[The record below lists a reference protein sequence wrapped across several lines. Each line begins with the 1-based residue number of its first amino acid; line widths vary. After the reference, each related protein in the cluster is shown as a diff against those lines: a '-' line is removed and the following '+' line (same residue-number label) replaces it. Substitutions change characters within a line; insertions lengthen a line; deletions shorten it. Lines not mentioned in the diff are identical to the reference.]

1 MSQPWQQGPQG
12 GYGGQQPP
20 PQQPPGPAPYGQQ
33 PGYGYPQQQP
43 QPPQQP
49 GYGYPQP
56 PQQGYGQPPQPG
68 YGQPPQ
74 PGYGGQPPYPHPP
87 QQPGPYGGPPGGF
100 PPPPPPG
107 GGVNNPLLALL
118 AALGATLIAS
128 IVYAMIYKES
138 IDEQTGE
145 ASQYPWLFLLV
156 GALVAVGPAFLSR
169 RNYAVWGAAA
179 ALALVAAVV
188 GELYGIALFLAESM
202 SELDSDLA
210 AANGVEVK
218 NAVEIFF
225 QDFGDLWD
233 LWTEVMEADNYL
245 MLVLAP
251 VSAVG
256 LCASIDKKRR

>member
-12 GYGGQQPP
+12 GYGGQPP
-20 PQQPPGPAPYGQQ
+20 PQQPQGPGPYGQQ
-33 PGYGYPQQQP
+33 QGYGYPQQSP
-43 QPPQQP
+43 
-49 GYGYPQP
+49 P
-56 PQQGYGQPPQPG
+56 PQQGYGYPQQPQPG
-68 YGQPPQ
+68 YGQPPQQ
-74 PGYGGQPPYPHPP
+74 PGYGGQPPYPGPG

-107 GGVNNPLLALL
+107 GGVNNPLLAVL

-156 GALVAVGPAFLSR
+156 GALVAVGPAFLTR
-169 RNYAVWGAAA
+169 RNYGVWAAA
-179 ALALVAAVV
+179 AVLALVAAVA
-188 GELYGIALFLAESM
+188 GELYGIALFVAESM
-202 SELDSDLA
+202 SDLDSELA

-256 LCASIDKKRR
+256 LCASIDRKRRR